1 MRRKNP
7 ALMDSI
13 HDFAEEYFFEY
24 GKSPSVSEIAKS
36 EGISKATAYR
46 YLVAMAEKGMIDYD
60 GSDIITRK
68 MRLTSQSSAPSG
80 VFRGAIPCGPL
91 DEVEAGVEEYVQLP
105 VSLFGTGEL
114 FVLRTR
120 GDSMIDAGI
129 EEGDLVVVK
138 RQQTADVGE
147 IVVALSN
154 GSNTLKRLEY
164 RQDKS
169 KYVLHPE
176 NSSMEDI
183 EVKELEIQGVAK
195 FVIKAL

>member
-1 MRRKNP
+1 MRSKSRE
-7 ALMDSI
+7 LMERI
-13 HDFAEEYFFEY
+13 HDYAEQFYYDY
-24 GKSPSVSEIAKS
+24 GHSPSTTEIGEAV
-36 EGISKATAYR
+36 GVARGTAYK
-46 YLVAMAEKGMIDYD
+46 YLVAMNENGMIEYD
-60 GSDIITRK
+60 GGDIITRK
-68 MRLTSQSSAPSG
+68 RRLTSDASAPSG

-164 RQDKS
+164 SQDKS

-176 NSSMEDI
+176 NPSMEDI